1 MPFLQR
7 LCCLCQVESKGSVRH
22 THTHTLPVYRLRKE
36 KERQGEIERVRER
49 AKNRSVREQMCVASA
64 LIWKTEESEYEES
77 HVTRN
82 GMILLGRVTAMG
94 TKKGK
99 GKKNKKG
106 TLDNQAEFSDDH
118 NRRTR
123 RHINRDAFV
132 STRTCIST
140 CNTSGHATHAHTNV
154 EDVSS
159 FTKLTRV
166 PRD

>member
-1 MPFLQR
+1 M
-7 LCCLCQVESKGSVRH
+7 
-22 THTHTLPVYRLRKE
+22 
-36 KERQGEIERVRER
+36 RER

-99 GKKNKKG
+99 EKKNKKG

-118 NRRTR
+118 KSENEE
-123 RHINRDAFV
+123 
-132 STRTCIST
+132 
-140 CNTSGHATHAHTNV
+140 THKPRCFRQHTHV
-154 EDVSS
+154 Y
-159 FTKLTRV
+159 
-166 PRD
+166 